1 MNRKELI
8 VLTDAVLITC
18 VVPRGA
24 ADAVVRAA
32 QDAGARSAAVSYGH
46 GAGARDRLG
55 NRGLSGDVDK
65 EIVHVIDT
73 AAHADRI
80 MEAMVAAGGLANPGS
95 GFMYVIPLE
104 KAATWV
110 PAEIGRKLTG

>member
-32 QDAGARSAAVSYGH
+32 QDAGARNAAVSYAR

-55 NRGLSGDVDK
+55 SRGLTPDAER

-73 AAHADRI
+73 AAHTDRI
-80 MEAMVAAGGLANPGS
+80 IEAMVAAGGLAAQDS
-95 GFMYVIPLE
+95 GFICVTPLE

-110 PAEIGRKLTG
+110 PAEVERRLSD

>member
-1 MNRKELI
+1 MNRRELI

-32 QDAGARSAAVSYGH
+32 QNAGARNAAISYARGT
-46 GAGARDRLG
+46 GARDRLG
-55 NRGLSGDVDK
+55 ARGMSTDVEK

-80 MEAMVAAGGLANPGS
+80 IEAMVAAGGLADPGS
-95 GFMYVIPLE
+95 GFIYVIPLE

-110 PAEIGRKLTG
+110 PAGVAGKLTG

>member
-1 MNRKELI
+1 MNRRELI
-8 VLTDAVLITC
+8 ILTDAVLITC

-32 QDAGARSAAVSYGH
+32 QDAGARNAAVSYAH
-46 GAGARDRLG
+46 GAGARNRLG
-55 NRGLSGDVDK
+55 TSSLSADAEK

-73 AAHADRI
+73 TAHADRI
-80 MEAMVAAGGLANPGS
+80 MEAMVAAGGLAAPGS
-95 GFMYVIPLE
+95 GFIYVVPLE

-110 PAEIGRKLTG
+110 PAAVTRKLPD

>member
-8 VLTDAVLITC
+8 VLTDAVMITC

-32 QDAGARSAAVSYGH
+32 QDAGARNATISYARGT
-46 GAGARDRLG
+46 GARNRLG
-55 NRGLSGDVDK
+55 TRALSADTAQ

-80 MEAMVAAGGLANPGS
+80 IEAMVAAGGLGAPGA
-95 GFMYVIPLE
+95 GFACVVPLE

-110 PAEIGRKLTG
+110 PAEVARKLTE